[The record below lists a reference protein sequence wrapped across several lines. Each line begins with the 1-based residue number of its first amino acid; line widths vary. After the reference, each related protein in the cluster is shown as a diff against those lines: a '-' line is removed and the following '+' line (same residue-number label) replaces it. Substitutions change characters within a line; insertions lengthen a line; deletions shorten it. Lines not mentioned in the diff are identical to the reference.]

1 MSILLMP
8 LLPLSSDYRRRS
20 SGLMPSTSQWLA
32 PPESLDLQ
40 GNEVHVWRAVLDQ
53 PHDYVQSLMQILA
66 DDEAE
71 RAEKFYFPRDRTR
84 FTVTRAT
91 LRMILGRYLSC
102 EPSELG
108 FSYSQYG
115 KPALAGEFAQAGLT
129 FNLAHS
135 AGMALYA
142 LARDQEIGV
151 DVEHMRA
158 MEYEQVSERFFSP
171 HEVQALRSL
180 PPEARQ
186 EAFFRCWTRKEA
198 YLKARGMGLSLALD
212 MFDVSLAP
220 GEPPALLD
228 IREEG
233 QEPSCWSLYDLS
245 FDPGYAAA
253 LAIKGHP
260 SSVCCW
266 QWL

>member
-1 MSILLMP
+1 MSASIP
-8 LLPLSSDYRRRS
+8 
-20 SGLMPSTSQWLA
+20 QWLA
-32 PPESLDLQ
+32 PPESPELS
-40 GNEVHVWRAVLDQ
+40 GKEVHVWRAVLDQ
-53 PHDYVQSLMQILA
+53 PPDYTRSLMQILA
-66 DDEAE
+66 DDEAA

-84 FTVTRAT
+84 FTVARGT
-91 LRMILGRYLSC
+91 LRVILARYLSC
-102 EPSELG
+102 EPSALQ

-115 KPALAGEFAQAGLT
+115 KPALAGEFALAGLS

-142 LARDQEIGV
+142 LARGQEIGV
-151 DVEHMRA
+151 DVEHMRVL
-158 MEYEQVSERFFSP
+158 EYEQVSERFFSP
-171 HEVQALRSL
+171 YEVSVLRAL
-180 PPEARQ
+180 PPETRQ

-198 YLKARGMGLSLALD
+198 YLKARGKGLSLPLD
-212 MFDVSLAP
+212 SFDVSLAP
-220 GEPPALLD
+220 GEPPALLN

-260 SSVCCW
+260 AYIHCW
-266 QWL
+266 QWM